1 MLNQHDI
8 KGHIRSV
15 LRGFFLQVKKDKQ
28 AINRD
33 VDLTTEIGMYHLNLT
48 LNRTN
53 ALQQETT
60 VFF

>member
-1 MLNQHDI
+1 MLNRHDI

-33 VDLTTEIGMYHLNLT
+33 VDLTTEIECIILI
-48 LNRTN
+48 
-53 ALQQETT
+53 
-60 VFF
+60 